1 KATPEQREPLEREM
15 SERWSKIKDAGN
27 LDDLRAFVGA
37 FGSLFNVGREARLA
51 LAERLLQERNPT
63 ALLDAECHLL
73 ILRSQTE
80 DAQMAGRAVET
91 LSRIMMN
98 KKDMEGAAHYLRV
111 LGRDFSQT
119 VIKDGKTGADFFNE
133 MATDKRF
140 LAYLDEPAR
149 LGAGKIKG

>member
-1 KATPEQREPLEREM
+1 
-15 SERWSKIKDAGN
+15 
-27 LDDLRAFVGA
+27 
-37 FGSLFNVGREARLA
+37 
-51 LAERLLQERNPT
+51 AERLLQERNPT

-111 LGRDFSQT
+111 LGRDFPQT

-133 MATDKRF
+133 MASDKRF
-140 LAYLDEPAR
+140 LAFLDEPAR
-149 LGAGKIKG
+149 VGAGNKIKGTEDRGQYPFANQVFQLERIGEDLPFFQRYRLAVNTAL